1 MAYASV
7 RKRTWQTKD
16 GPKTAW
22 IADYFDQD
30 GARRQKTFSTKS
42 AAKEWLPQTQQEVK
56 ERRHVPERTVP
67 TVSTAAKAWIRRGE
81 VGGRERSTLQ
91 QRREHVDLH
100 IVPLLGA
107 DTKLSRINV
116 EGFRDELLSTRSRPM
131 AKKVMVSLKTIL
143 KQAKMAHLATDVE
156 PIETGGRHKKRLKAG
171 VDFPTAAEVK
181 AGIEASEGSPK
192 ARALLCVLAFCGL
205 RASELRALA
214 WRHVDLTSATVT
226 IEERADRWSTIG
238 SPKSASSKRTIG
250 LNETTLRALKEWK
263 LAQPG
268 GRILVF
274 GTRTDHPDLAP
285 NIQRRLLDPLLTK
298 AGVRHYGL
306 HAFRHFAVSTWLKS
320 CAGDFKAVQVRAG
333 HATLGMTLDT
343 YGHLLDKEGE
353 HDQLAAAERLV
364 LG

>member
-1 MAYASV
+1 MLRATSV
-7 RKRTWQTKD
+7 K
-16 GPKTAW
+16 
-22 IADYFDQD
+22 
-30 GARRQKTFSTKS
+30 
-42 AAKEWLPQTQQEVK
+42 
-56 ERRHVPERTVP
+56 
-67 TVSTAAKAWIRRGE
+67 
-81 VGGRERSTLQ
+81 
-91 QRREHVDLH
+91 
-100 IVPLLGA
+100 
-107 DTKLSRINV
+107 
-116 EGFRDELLSTRSRPM
+116 
-131 AKKVMVSLKTIL
+131 
-143 KQAKMAHLATDVE
+143 
-156 PIETGGRHKKRLKAG
+156 LKAG

-205 RASELRALA
+205 RASELHALA
-214 WRHVDLTSATVT
+214 WRHVDLTKATVT

-238 SPKSASSKRTIG
+238 SPKSDSSKRTIG

-298 AGVRHYGL
+298 AGVKHYGL
-306 HAFRHFAVSTWLKS
+306 HAFRHFAISTWLRS
-320 CAGDFKAVQVRAG
+320 CDGDFKAVQVRAG

-343 YGHLLDKEGE
+343 YGHLLDHKGE